1 MLVFEL
7 NFRFLILL
15 QLTELFLVLLHDH
28 VVDEGVFLR
37 NGLGLVQL
45 VGQLLV
51 GVRCIREL
59 IVEVILNLQGLLLL
73 PSQIIVLLLVV
84 VQLVIV

>member
-1 MLVFEL
+1 M
-7 NFRFLILL
+7 ILL
-15 QLTELFLVLLHDH
+15 QLTKLFLVLLHDH

-45 VGQLLV
+45 VGQLLISVRRV
-51 GVRCIREL
+51 GEFL
-59 IVEVILNLQGLLLL
+59 VEVILELQGLLLL
-73 PSQIIVLLLVV
+73 FSQIIVLLFVV